1 MKSAQQTPATTS
13 PTHIGVTPGSCR
25 GSSRGMS
32 LVELLC
38 SVAIM
43 AILLGG
49 VLPMFIELRASQALQ
64 ATAAL
69 LETDLQYARSLATL
83 GGGTVRLSTQ
93 ALASGGS
100 CYAVHTGPAQACRCS
115 GDGQARCDA
124 GATLLRL
131 ADQGGPSGITLGPVA
146 RSILFDGGKGTV
158 TPHRH
163 FSGGRPRRPRDPP
176 DHQHH
181 GPGAVMRTE
190 RQAGRA
196 AGLLKRCRTH
206 RCRPH
211 PPDCGGSRQTV
222 PRPASAVGNRRAP
235 TRLLAIIHT

>member
-13 PTHIGVTPGSCR
+13 PTHIGVTPASCR
-25 GSSRGMS
+25 GTSRGTSRGLS

-49 VLPMFIELRASQALQ
+49 VLPMFNELRASQALQ

-158 TPHRH
+158 TPTATFQVADRDGRVIHQIINIMGRVR
-163 FSGGRPRRPRDPP
+163 SCAPNGKLGGL
-176 DHQHH
+176 
-181 GPGAVMRTE
+181 
-190 RQAGRA
+190 RA
-196 AGLLKRCRTH
+196 C
-206 RCRPH
+206 
-211 PPDCGGSRQTV
+211 
-222 PRPASAVGNRRAP
+222 
-235 TRLLAIIHT
+235 